1 MVDVDDAQECAQCTS
16 TPCVC
21 AFRLFPEEQHRCSA
35 CDVPGCWAARSTCH
49 FRGRQRDDH
58 ADAALGDIV
67 PHMYQTVVRWQPSGL
82 VDIDGVRYEAGKAD
96 GLGCNCLIES
106 LRQVLGFAQD
116 ADACRLVRDK
126 LRQKYWRRD
135 ASFVGEGTYLYA
147 HEHWEDVVRYW
158 AEVTGAEVAPED
170 LTVTC
175 LSWQHDMSG
184 MVEGRG
190 PRRVYIVNDEN
201 RHFDPLLPVPQEG

>member
-1 MVDVDDAQECAQCTS
+1 M
-16 TPCVC
+16 
-21 AFRLFPEEQHRCSA
+21 
-35 CDVPGCWAARSTCH
+35 
-49 FRGRQRDDH
+49 
-58 ADAALGDIV
+58 

-82 VDIDGVRYEAGKAD
+82 VDIDGVRYKAGKAS
-96 GLGCNCLIES
+96 GLGCNCLIDS

-158 AEVTGAEVAPED
+158 AEVTNTQVA
-170 LTVTC
+170 
-175 LSWQHDMSG
+175 LSLIHIS
-184 MVEGRG
+184 EPTR
-190 PRRVYIVNDEN
+190 PY
-201 RHFDPLLPVPQEG
+201 

>member
-1 MVDVDDAQECAQCTS
+1 M
-16 TPCVC
+16 
-21 AFRLFPEEQHRCSA
+21 
-35 CDVPGCWAARSTCH
+35 
-49 FRGRQRDDH
+49 
-58 ADAALGDIV
+58 
-67 PHMYQTVVRWQPSGL
+67 PHMYQTIVRWQPSGL
-82 VDIDGVRYEAGKAD
+82 VDIDGVRYKAGKAS

-106 LRQVLGFAQD
+106 LRQVLGFAENV
-116 ADACRLVRDK
+116 DACRQVREK
-126 LRQKYWRRD
+126 LRLKYWRRD

-190 PRRVYIVNDEN
+190 PRRVYIVNDDN
-201 RHFDPLLPVPQEG
+201 RHFVPLLPVRQEG